1 MSPFTVDPPRG
12 GSYADVVKRLELTQI
27 RICQRCGRGK
37 AQLTASDGATVSV
50 PLDPIRARA
59 LANRAGDL
67 RPLAEIVL
75 EQLAAGGSPITEVVL
90 DVVDGALRAL
100 LSLTD
105 ADVVA
110 CPAEDGVELAVRG
123 ELALYATDEAMA
135 HATGRPGA
143 TDPET
148 IH

>member
-1 MSPFTVDPPRG
+1 
-12 GSYADVVKRLELTQI
+12 VKRLELTQI

-37 AQLTASDGATVSV
+37 AQLTTSDGETLSV

-59 LANRAGDL
+59 LANRASDL
-67 RPLAEIVL
+67 RPLGEVVL
-75 EQLAAGGSPITEVVL
+75 ERLVAGGTPVTEVVL
-90 DVVDGALRAL
+90 DVDAGALRAL
-100 LSLTD
+100 LSLAE
-105 ADVVA
+105 ADVVT

-123 ELALYATDEAMA
+123 NLALYATDEAMA
-135 HATGRPGA
+135 HCTGRARA